1 MRALAAVAISGA
13 VAVAG
18 CDGALSSDGATDQPA
33 PARSN
38 ADGGPYW
45 LGPSYRGLPLTATP
59 GSSYIYGDC
68 DPQPD
73 AGCPPPYQV
82 QNAAICE
89 CNPFVIDFQPRRVLR
104 VRGGA
109 IAADYGQAS
118 FDVGLGR
125 HTVTVYA
132 YTTARARRAVDQ
144 LRRRSQ
150 AEPPER
156 LPAPVYPKA
165 VLQEL
170 KRVAVARRRLGS
182 IRTVAHRIGLS
193 RRPTE
198 TRLRMAKLLGPEPLA
213 EVNVPE
219 RPWRVVRR
227 ERKIARFAEAIGRR
241 PTARR
246 FDLALPELRRII
258 RRVRGLTGIC

>member
-1 MRALAAVAISGA
+1 MRALSALAIAGA

-18 CDGALSSDGATDQPA
+18 CDGASSPDAASDTPA
-33 PARSN
+33 LARST
-38 ADGGPYW
+38 ADSGPYW
-45 LGPSYRGLPLTATP
+45 LGPSYRSLPLTATP
-59 GSSYIYGDC
+59 SNSYIYGDC

-73 AGCPPPYQV
+73 AGCPPPYEV

-89 CNPFVIDFQPRRVLR
+89 RNPFVIDFQSRRVFR

-109 IAADYGQAS
+109 IAADYGEAS
-118 FDVGLGR
+118 FDVGIGR

-132 YTTARARRAVDQ
+132 YTTARALRAVHH

-170 KRVAVARRRLGS
+170 KRVAVAHRRLGS
-182 IRTVAHRIGLS
+182 IRAVAQRIGLS
-193 RRPTE
+193 RRAAE
-198 TRLRMAKLLGPEPLA
+198 TRLRMAKLLGPEPLD

-219 RPWRVVRR
+219 RPWRVVRH
-227 ERKIARFAEAIGRR
+227 ERKVARFAEAIGRR
-241 PTARR
+241 ATARR
-246 FDLALPELRRII
+246 FDLTLPELRRII